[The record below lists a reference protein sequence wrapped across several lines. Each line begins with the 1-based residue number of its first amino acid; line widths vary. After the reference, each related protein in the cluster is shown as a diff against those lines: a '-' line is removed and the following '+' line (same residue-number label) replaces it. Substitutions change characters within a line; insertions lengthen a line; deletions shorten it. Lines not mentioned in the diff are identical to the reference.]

1 LASEKLGAD
10 QKLDTLIKPPNDTI
24 FFSWSCENLNTDLQC
39 SLQKKKIDISKS
51 ARDEQDQYK
60 HANIPFQVSH
70 KQQDSLNADGPYF
83 VTIRGVHRWFQQTV
97 LKTNS

>member
-1 LASEKLGAD
+1 MTPSSSVGAARISI
-10 QKLDTLIKPPNDTI
+10 QTSNAAYR
-24 FFSWSCENLNTDLQC
+24 
-39 SLQKKKIDISKS
+39 KKIDISKR